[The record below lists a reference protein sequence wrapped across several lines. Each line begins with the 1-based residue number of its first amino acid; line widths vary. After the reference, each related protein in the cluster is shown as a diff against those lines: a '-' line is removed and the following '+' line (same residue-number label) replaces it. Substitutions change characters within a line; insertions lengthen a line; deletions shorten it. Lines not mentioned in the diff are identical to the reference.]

1 VTVTTGAAT
10 FRLSVGAAFPFA
22 EVVVDGRPRLTPEA
36 SGLVVTDA
44 AGTARPCVLTSLTVE
59 EAGPL
64 RAVVRAEGHATGAEP
79 LEVTLRAE
87 FFAGLPT
94 TRLSV
99 TLRNR
104 RRASHPGGIWVL
116 GDPGSFLF
124 GECVL
129 SFTMREADDAATAA
143 AVATGVLLIALE
155 VVTLSAYRSWEEW
168 LNVILGVWLI
178 AAPWILGVGSTA
190 ATANFV
196 IVGVLVVALAAYE
209 LRQSGRTP

>member
-1 VTVTTGAAT
+1 MADAK
-10 FRLSVGAAFPFA
+10 F
-22 EVVVDGRPRLTPEA
+22 TPPEHWEDWV
-36 SGLVVTDA
+36 SWGL
-44 AGTARPCVLTSLTVE
+44 
-59 EAGPL
+59 
-64 RAVVRAEGHATGAEP
+64 
-79 LEVTLRAE
+79 
-87 FFAGLPT
+87 
-94 TRLSV
+94 
-99 TLRNR
+99 
-104 RRASHPGGIWVL
+104 GIWL
-116 GDPGSFLF
+116 CLCPWALYF
-124 GECVL
+124 
-129 SFTMREADDAATAA
+129 EADDAATAA